1 MRLMERIRTRFRVFF
16 LFFIIIFVVSTFGG
30 LGIGFITMPRNI
42 PTQGETST
50 YRSLVPGV
58 LAVAEIGGK
67 SIDGAYFYDRLYEI
81 SALMEQRG
89 RPRKSDPI
97 DNLEKMNVV
106 LDYLFREQT
115 LLRYANENGIT
126 VSEAEIEAEVNKLI
140 ESTIGGKTEKEPE
153 KSLVSEIQKR
163 IKASAERR
171 KALADYLER
180 SNLTRS
186 QLNER
191 IRLEQLAK
199 KAEEAIDEVEKEK
212 GEKKAQEKLEKIK
225 SALKAG
231 QSFAEVAKQ
240 YSEDE
245 STKDKGGLLD
255 FMMPRNFMDPAVA
268 DTAFKLKVGE
278 YSEPIK
284 QEFGYELIQV
294 VEKKEAVGKD
304 FEKAKP
310 DIIKKLMERNK
321 ATKDYKPTDEE
332 IKNEYEQVK
341 IRHIIVR
348 NPYQVEGTKRLF
360 WLIQTQKKVIYDPL
374 LLAYKL
380 YKKEPPFLP
389 ELKEKTLEQ
398 ISAQV
403 KGVDKKSLSRLRDFL
418 KKNEE
423 DYWKRQT
430 NMYGFPPD
438 DLLPKVKE
446 TGIPLPEKPADEV
459 DKSAKDSSRSQ
470 DATNKKTSS
479 EDDKKKEEKAEVPLV
494 VPYPLV
500 IGLFLEAI
508 KLNSKVAQN
517 YYYAA
522 YMYEQWLSDSFA
534 RTYFPVDVDTARAE
548 IERLLKEAIDLYEFE
563 PHYYA
568 LLGVNYAGWVKAE
581 QAREQLKL
589 ALKYGGK
596 DEEVLSKVYSGYI
609 ENGDMDEAKEVD
621 KVLAE
626 IRAQKATQR
635 GTNIPIQIPSR

>member
-1 MRLMERIRTRFRVFF
+1 MERIRTRFRAFF

-30 LGIGFITMPRNI
+30 LGIGFITMPRNV
-42 PTQGETST
+42 PTQGESSA

-97 DNLEKMNVV
+97 DNLEKMKVV

-115 LLRYANENGIT
+115 LLRYANENKIS
-126 VSEAEIEAEVNKLI
+126 VSDSEVEAEINKLI
-140 ESTIGGKTEKEPE
+140 ESVAGSETEKQPE
-153 KSLVSEIQKR
+153 KSIVSEVQKR

-186 QLNER
+186 QLNEK

-199 KAEEAIDEVEKEK
+199 KAEDAIDEVEKEK

-240 YSEDE
+240 FSEDE

-255 FMMPRNFMDPAVA
+255 FMMPRSFMDPAVA

-294 VEKKEAVGKD
+294 VEKKEAVGKE

-310 DIIKKLMERNK
+310 DIIKKLKERNK
-321 ATKDYKPTDEE
+321 AIKDYKPTDEE

-348 NPYQVEGTKRLF
+348 NPYKVEGTKRLF
-360 WLIQTQKKVIYDPL
+360 WLIQTHKKVIYDPL
-374 LLAYKL
+374 LLAYKI
-380 YKKEPPFLP
+380 YQKEPPFLP

-403 KGVDKKSLSRLRDFL
+403 KGVDEKSLSRIRDFL

-430 NMYGFPPD
+430 KIYGFPPD

-446 TGIPLPEKPADEV
+446 TGIPLPEKPADETQK
-459 DKSAKDSSRSQ
+459 DSKDSSKSLN
-470 DATNKKTSS
+470 ASAKKVSS
-479 EDDKKKEEKAEVPLV
+479 KDNEKKAEEAEAPVV

-522 YMYEQWLSDSFA
+522 YMYDQWLSDDLA
-534 RTYFPVDVDTARAE
+534 RKYFPVDVDSARSE
-548 IERLLKEAIDLYEFE
+548 IERLLKEAIRLYEFE

-568 LLGVNYAGWVKAE
+568 LLGVNYAAWVKAE

-589 ALKYGGK
+589 AMKYGGK
-596 DEEVLSKVYSGYI
+596 DEEVLSKVYAGYI
-609 ENGDMDEAKEVD
+609 ENGDTDEAREID

-626 IRAQKATQR
+626 VRAQKATKG